1 MTKGTAQR
9 QKQRPGLKK
18 RKQLIL
24 AAALGLAAL
33 GAVTLLAYFA
43 LSDGDS
49 VGVTVE
55 VVAAE
60 LSADGQQGEALFKAN
75 CQACHGL
82 NASGTKLG
90 PPLIHDIYNPGHHS
104 DEAFYLAA
112 ATGVRQHHWPYGDMP
127 AQPQVSREDVTLII
141 RFVREL
147 QEANGI
153 VYKAYGG

>member
-1 MTKGTAQR
+1 MTKRDHKRQGQR
-9 QKQRPGLKK
+9 RE
-18 RKQLIL
+18 QLIL

-33 GAVTLLAYFA
+33 VAVGLLAYFA
-43 LSDGDS
+43 LSEDES
-49 VGVTVE
+49 AVVTVE
-55 VVAAE
+55 VLPAE
-60 LSADGQQGEALFKAN
+60 LSDEGLHGEALFKAN
-75 CQACHGL
+75 CQACHGT
-82 NASGTKLG
+82 NAAGTKLG

-127 AQPQVSREDVTLII
+127 AQPQVEREDVTLII

-153 VYKAYGG
+153 VRKAY

>member
-1 MTKGTAQR
+1 MTKRTVKRQEQR
-9 QKQRPGLKK
+9 RELRR

-24 AAALGLAAL
+24 AGALGLAAL
-33 GAVTLLAYFA
+33 VAVALLAYFA
-43 LSDGDS
+43 MLEDESA
-49 VGVTVE
+49 GVTVE
-55 VVAAE
+55 VLPAE
-60 LSADGQQGEALFKAN
+60 LSVEGQLGEALFKVN
-75 CQACHGL
+75 CQACHGP
-82 NASGTKLG
+82 NAAGTKLG

-127 AQPQVSREDVTLII
+127 AQPQVTREDVTLII

-153 VYKAYGG
+153 VRKAY